1 MPTLSQECV
10 DIGSAQLQLQVGF
23 IARRSMVPSSQ
34 KSYCIDLFT
43 LIFLAIICFAE
54 DASATDIESMLSSR
68 SESRV
73 TMATLNECKLVIEAS
88 YPQNINTEGH
98 KPDGV
103 RKAVK
108 TVWIIDLSTVGSV
121 KVAPVHGDMH
131 VGFWPPR
138 RTWVSK
144 LLGRANKVGYAE
156 TIYYSN
162 GDASVQSGQ
171 ISAGVV
177 ISKAPAPDLAKML
190 TDYVNNRCN

>member
-1 MPTLSQECV
+1 
-10 DIGSAQLQLQVGF
+10 
-23 IARRSMVPSSQ
+23 MVPSFRQSGYIYF
-34 KSYCIDLFT
+34 SVWV
-43 LIFLAIICFAE
+43 FLALICFAE

-73 TMATLNECKLVIEAS
+73 TMATLNECNLVIEAS
-88 YPQNINTEGH
+88 YPRNINTEGH
-98 KPDGV
+98 KPEGV
-103 RKAVK
+103 KKALK
-108 TVWIIDLSTVGSV
+108 TIWVIDLSTVGNV

-144 LLGRANKVGYAE
+144 LLGRANKVGHTE

-162 GDASVQSGQ
+162 GDASVQSGH

-177 ISKAPAPDLAKML
+177 ISKAPEPELAKML
-190 TDYVNNRCN
+190 TDYVDKRCN